1 MVSTAFS
8 PVIAQSFDMVLQ
20 APADNTLAGESVKAI
35 VFTSASYSFALPM
48 GAVSRI
54 LHRSLL
60 ATHDLDADLVYL
72 DEQPVEVL
80 DLSVRLPARSGKA
93 DWELEQRAFLLL
105 IQQDSRRV
113 ALAADS
119 APILLTLPLE
129 KVQAVPSAYR
139 DRLKGLAE
147 GMVVMKKGDRTVTV
161 FLLALAAIG

>member
-8 PVIAQSFDMVLQ
+8 PVVSQSVDLVQ
-20 APADNTLAGESVKAI
+20 SPLAKAGGQGSVKAI
-35 VFTSASYSFALPM
+35 VFTSAGYSFALPM

-60 ATHDLDADLVYL
+60 TTHDLGADLIYL
-72 DEQPVEVL
+72 DNQPVEVL
-80 DLSVRLPARSGKA
+80 DLSAQLPARSAKA

-105 IQQDSRRV
+105 IQLENRTI

-129 KVQAVPSAYR
+129 KVQAVPGTYR

-147 GMVVMKKGDRTVTV
+147 GMVVMKKGERTATV
-161 FLLALAAIG
+161 FLLELAAIG